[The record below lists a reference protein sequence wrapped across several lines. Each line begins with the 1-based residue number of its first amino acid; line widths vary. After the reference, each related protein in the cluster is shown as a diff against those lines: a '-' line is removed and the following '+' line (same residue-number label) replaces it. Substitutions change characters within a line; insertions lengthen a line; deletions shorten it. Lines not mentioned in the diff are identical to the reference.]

1 MAHDNRTTDRSHR
14 RGSVLILAV
23 ISIVVLTTL
32 GMGLTTL
39 GYHVRRN
46 AIQIKT
52 EAAAL
57 LAAEAGYERA
67 VFWMGQ
73 QQDMLSALE
82 SNAQGSTGTLAFSES
97 RCGYAVSLH
106 TFIGSRPV
114 YRIISNGYS
123 GAFSRTVDCLVIQA
137 VSGWDMGKCR
147 IPTGPTTTSPVN
159 FGTGELI
166 DMPLAINKLNDDPDE
181 RDIYISG
188 APTFR
193 QPVAMAESRRSSSG
207 TDKYRTVMPLFTR
220 GIYFDQ
226 PQSRILDEPSMAA
239 KISRFRSSTKSQFR
253 YTPVASAAVT
263 NPIPTVQLE
272 FYVDS
277 QDVGKVRVTN
287 NCTVR
292 GFQQSA
298 DNRTYDYRITP
309 GSNGERYERYSI
321 YAYHLA
327 SAAVPGNGDRATHSL
342 TDTYVSQALGAVQS
356 EPGGQIFV
364 DGNVVIGGDMTNHNG
379 DQLIKGKITVVATG
393 NIWVADSIRLDG
405 AHDLDGTPSASNP
418 NICGL
423 IAQGVIKVVD
433 PGMSDYSY
441 VDNQPVVPRLFS
453 YEPIGVADFANSNSS
468 TRHLRHLP
476 NPVIVEAAMTI
487 GGGGW
492 GAENVQRRAGWTTY
506 GGRKEWPGPVDNL
519 IVRGALVEAI
529 RGVVGIIGADGFNKQ
544 YYLDERLI
552 EGILPG
558 DIWLRGKYI
567 PAPAGWKDYR
577 AVAIQVP

>member
-1 MAHDNRTTDRSHR
+1 MVHDNKTVGCMNR

-23 ISIVVLTTL
+23 ISIAVLTVL
-32 GMGLTTL
+32 GMGLSSL
-39 GYHVRRN
+39 GYNVRRN

-52 EAAAL
+52 ETAAM
-57 LAAEAGYERA
+57 LAAEAGYEKA
-67 VFWMGQ
+67 IFWMGQ

-82 SNAQGSTGTLAFSES
+82 ANIEGVTGTLAFSES
-97 RCGYAVSLH
+97 RCAYAVSLH

-114 YRIISNGYS
+114 YRILSNGYA

-137 VSGWDMGKCR
+137 ISGWDMGKCR
-147 IPTGPTTTSPVN
+147 IPTAPTTTSPVN
-159 FGTGELI
+159 FGTGEII
-166 DMPLAINKLNDDPDE
+166 DMPLAVNKLNDNPDE

-193 QPVAMAESRRSSSG
+193 QPVAMAESRHTTAG

-239 KISRFRSSTKSQFR
+239 KISRFRSTTKAQFR
-253 YTPVASAAVT
+253 YTPVVSAPVT
-263 NPIPTVQLE
+263 NPAPAVQLE
-272 FYVDS
+272 FYVDN
-277 QDVGKVRVTN
+277 QGIGKVRVTN

-298 DNRTYDYRITP
+298 DNRTYDYKITP
-309 GSNGERYERYSI
+309 GSSGERYERYLI

-327 SAAVPGNGDRATHSL
+327 SVNANGNGDRATHSI
-342 TDTYVSQALGAVQS
+342 TDTYVSQAIGATQS

-364 DGNVVIGGDMTNHNG
+364 DGNVVIGGNMTDHNG
-379 DQLIKGKITVVATG
+379 DQLIKDKITVVATG

-405 AHDLDGTPSASNP
+405 AHDPDGTPSASNP

-441 VDNQPVVPRLFS
+441 VDDQPVVPGGFS
-453 YEPIGVADFANSNSS
+453 YERIGIADFANANIA

-492 GAENVQRRAGWTTY
+492 GAENVQRRVSPTTY

-567 PAPAGWKDYR
+567 PAPAGWRDYR